1 MNCIDC
7 GLRDEGRWLDIKKRI
22 NYLLLIPCLIGLVA
36 ISCSG
41 ATMTIGGSGQATNN
55 EQYVAPAGYHNAG
68 EGIPVY
74 RQDECV
80 GAVVNG
86 ECHGGIVP
94 KSAWQTK
101 CYGDMINGQ
110 CTGPMF

>member
-1 MNCIDC
+1 M
-7 GLRDEGRWLDIKKRI
+7 KRQI
-22 NYLLLIPCLIGLVA
+22 NYLVLTICLIGIVA

-41 ATMTIGGSGQATNN
+41 ATMTIGGGGQSARNDR
-55 EQYVAPAGYHNAG
+55 YVAPAGYDNAG
-68 EGIPVY
+68 DGIPVY

-86 ECHGGIVP
+86 ECHGGIAL